1 MSSTSVP
8 LNPAGGAGEGAA
20 ARAAAVPLVEKGLV
34 TWHFA
39 FAVFFMLTSMTS
51 GFLVALNF
59 NHLYPFQGIEWL
71 SVSRLRLLHTNEI
84 AYGWLVNGFLAAL
97 YYAIPRLT
105 GRPVAAGW
113 LGWVI
118 LGVWQLLMFTTSL
131 GQLLGFTQALE
142 WGETPTGFRPG
153 TFQLEFVPVD
163 FLIELGAVLVAIQ
176 FFVPI
181 VRSLHKRMYV
191 SLWYISAGLVW
202 LILTYVMGN
211 TLPEWAMPGSS
222 GAATVGLFIHDLV
235 GLFVTP
241 MGWGLMYF
249 FVPVILRQP
258 IWSHAL
264 SVIGFWALAFFYPLN
279 GVHHFLLSS
288 IPMSVQYGAILSTMA
303 VEIVVTTVI
312 VNFFATMWGKGHAL
326 RSSLPIRWFYV
337 GMVFYFITCLQCF
350 FHTTLTLQKVIHFTD
365 WVPGH
370 AHMVMFGVFSF
381 WIIGII
387 TWLWPRMTGN
397 EWYSRRLNHWQFWL
411 SVLGLLIMFVDLL
424 AAGLMNGY
432 MLDALSPW
440 MDMVR
445 ALSPFWAIRTFAG
458 GMILLAQLLFAFN
471 LWKTARTPK
480 PYDYRVDLVDPE
492 VTAAPAGAAPRAAMA
507 PRED

>member
-1 MSSTSVP
+1 MSST
-8 LNPAGGAGEGAA
+8 
-20 ARAAAVPLVEKGLV
+20 AVPLEPSGRSHAQAGTRTLVETGLV
-34 TWHFA
+34 KWHFTCA
-39 FAVFFMLTSMTS
+39 LFFMLTSMT
-51 GFLVALNF
+51 GGLLVSLNF
-59 NHLYPFQGIEWL
+59 VHLYPFAGIEWL
-71 SVSRLRLLHTNEI
+71 SVNRVRLLHTNEI
-84 AYGWLVNGFLAAL
+84 AYGFLVNAFLGAL
-97 YYAIPRLT
+97 YYAVPRLT

-113 LGWVI
+113 LGWLI
-118 LGVWQLLMFTTSL
+118 LVVWQFLMVATSV
-131 GQLLGFTQALE
+131 GQLLGFTQAVE

-153 TFQLEFVPVD
+153 TFQLEYIPVD
-163 FLIELGAVLVAIQ
+163 FLVELGAVLVAVQ
-176 FFVPI
+176 FLVPI
-181 VRSLHKRMYV
+181 ARSLHKRMYV

-211 TLPEWAMPGSS
+211 SLPEWVMAGSS

-258 IWSHAL
+258 VWSHAL

-326 RSSLPIRWFYV
+326 RSNLAIRWFYT
-337 GMVFYFITCLQCF
+337 GMVFYFVTCLQCF
-350 FHTTLTLQKVIHFTD
+350 FHTTLTLQAVIHFTD

-370 AHMVMFGVFSF
+370 AHLVMLGVFAF
-381 WIIGII
+381 WLYGII
-387 TWLWPRMTGN
+387 SWLWPRITGH
-397 EWYSRRLNHWQFWL
+397 EWWSRRLNHWHYWL
-411 SVLGLLIMFVDLL
+411 SMLGLLIMFVDLL

-432 MLDALSPW
+432 MLDALVPW

-445 ALSPFWAIRTFAG
+445 ALSPFWAVRTFAG
-458 GMILLAQLLFAFN
+458 LMILTGQLLWVWN
-471 LWKTARTPK
+471 LYMTARTPK
-480 PYDYRVDLVDPE
+480 PYDYRVDLVEPDPQ
-492 VTAAPAGAAPRAAMA
+492 APPSGA
-507 PRED
+507 REA